1 MVELIDVVT
10 KIDEYRNKYAQFFSI
25 VQDEYFDKKSEIE
38 DMCTYSY
45 ESNGIETTY
54 IDKESLI
61 ELNDIAVKTLTDV
74 FDKIANDNK
83 NEYNFLLK
91 LMYHD
96 YVMMLKYDGNLTTE
110 EKEKINEI
118 KYSDDEEIEIS
129 INQLKEKIDN
139 DPKFYAILV
148 NYFIQFSDLDYY
160 EVRKLF
166 YDNEKRDKY
175 LVKFFP
181 CHLIDKL
188 YFTRIIT
195 SNELIDEFRKGETVA
210 QTEIIRKL
218 QTLQFYD
225 RKNYDMLVS
234 EMLENFYKNISYKR
248 SIGIIEDAN
257 YNLLKLLETGNITL
271 LKDNVTEEF
280 NSLKCLIQEL
290 YNDKKI
296 YDEEFKSK
304 ANSYYLTNGQ
314 KVKEKILMKKK

>member
-1 MVELIDVVT
+1 M
-10 KIDEYRNKYAQFFSI
+10 
-25 VQDEYFDKKSEIE
+25 
-38 DMCTYSY
+38 
-45 ESNGIETTY
+45 TTVIY
-54 IDKESLI
+54 
-61 ELNDIAVKTLTDV
+61 T
-74 FDKIANDNK
+74 
-83 NEYNFLLK
+83 
-91 LMYHD
+91 
-96 YVMMLKYDGNLTTE
+96 
-110 EKEKINEI
+110 
-118 KYSDDEEIEIS
+118 
-129 INQLKEKIDN
+129 
-139 DPKFYAILV
+139 
-148 NYFIQFSDLDYY
+148 
-160 EVRKLF
+160 
-166 YDNEKRDKY
+166 
-175 LVKFFP
+175 
-181 CHLIDKL
+181 

-257 YNLLKLLETGNITL
+257 YNLLKLLETGNIIL

-290 YNDKKI
+290 YNDKKV